1 MKSFDHVN
9 IDSEN
14 PLYLIFDNEDGYI
27 EKSNEDKYLMFASTD
42 KNKEV
47 LTKYIE
53 LLTEIKI

>member
-47 LTKYIE
+47 LTK
-53 LLTEIKI
+53 